1 MKKIVGIIIAV
12 MAIVLIGFS
21 VSRIIQSYTPEN
33 ENDYSEEISYLNNEV
48 DFKMYLYGDNINFPE
63 EFKYKKLNDLN
74 LGNEELDADYVYLV
88 INDLSGKIKLTDE
101 DVKYLMELTD
111 KYKNFNYFYIGKEK
125 LTLFKKY
132 NKDLDFEDG
141 DLSIGRVVM
150 YGDRLNYYGFWTQYT
165 NNYLDKNPNLL
176 YQDIL
181 DEIKKCIESNEKS

>member
-12 MAIVLIGFS
+12 MAIVLIG
-21 VSRIIQSYTPEN
+21 IQSYTPEN

-150 YGDRLNYYGFWTQYT
+150 YGDRLDYYGFWTQYT

>member
-48 DFKMYLYGDNINFPE
+48 DFKMYLYGYKFIFIE

-74 LGNEELDADYVYLV
+74 LVNEELDADYVYLV

-150 YGDRLNYYGFWTQYT
+150 YGDRLDYYGFWTQYT

>member
-1 MKKIVGIIIAV
+1 MLFIA
-12 MAIVLIGFS
+12 
-21 VSRIIQSYTPEN
+21 Y
-33 ENDYSEEISYLNNEV
+33 
-48 DFKMYLYGDNINFPE
+48 
-63 EFKYKKLNDLN
+63 
-74 LGNEELDADYVYLV
+74 
-88 INDLSGKIKLTDE
+88 DE
-101 DVKYLMELTD
+101 DVKDLMELTD

-150 YGDRLNYYGFWTQYT
+150 YGDRLDYYGFWTQYT

>member
-48 DFKMYLYGDNINFPE
+48 DFKMYLYGDNINFQE
-63 EFKYKKLNDLN
+63 EFKYQKFNALN

-150 YGDRLNYYGFWTQYT
+150 YGDRLDYYGFWTQYT

>member
-101 DVKYLMELTD
+101 EIDELLATTVKQMIIG
-111 KYKNFNYFYIGKEK
+111 YKIEKGKNIVE
-125 LTLFKKY
+125 
-132 NKDLDFEDG
+132 
-141 DLSIGRVVM
+141 
-150 YGDRLNYYGFWTQYT
+150 
-165 NNYLDKNPNLL
+165 
-176 YQDIL
+176 
-181 DEIKKCIESNEKS
+181 